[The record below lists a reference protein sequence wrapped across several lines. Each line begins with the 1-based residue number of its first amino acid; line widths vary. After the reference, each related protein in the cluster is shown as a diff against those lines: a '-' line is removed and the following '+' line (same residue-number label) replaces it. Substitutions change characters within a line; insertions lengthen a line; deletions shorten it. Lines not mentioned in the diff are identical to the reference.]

1 MEQVFFNVPLA
12 KLEPIFKKWVKDVF
26 QENKQRLLQ
35 THNSDDLANIIKNSV
50 SEVLQETNRLQPQM
64 TKNPEYL
71 TRKATA
77 EKLHISLTTLDTYTR
92 LGILNAVKVGH
103 RVLYN
108 SADLDESLSE
118 KINNI
123 KHKMK

>member
-1 MEQVFFNVPLA
+1 MVVQLINLS
-12 KLEPIFKKWVKDVF
+12 
-26 QENKQRLLQ
+26 
-35 THNSDDLANIIKNSV
+35 TDDLSNIIENSV
-50 SEVLQETNRLQPQM
+50 CKALNQTGRSQPQM
-64 TKNPEYL
+64 TKKPEYL

-108 SADLDESLSE
+108 SADLTESLSE

>member
-1 MEQVFFNVPLA
+1 MTNNVVLSTRN
-12 KLEPIFKKWVKDVF
+12 I
-26 QENKQRLLQ
+26 
-35 THNSDDLANIIKNSV
+35 DDLINDIAN
-50 SEVLQETNRLQPQM
+50 EVISRFAEHNQPQPQM

-108 SADLDESLSE
+108 SADLNESLSE